1 MKYTCTMHIRQII
14 EVKDFIFGLG
24 DDEKMYRW
32 DFKTATWMPYWNQGS
47 SDDTQ
52 TQGAGETPAL

>member
-1 MKYTCTMHIRQII
+1 MHIRQII

-32 DFKTATWMPYWNQGS
+32 DFKSASWMPYWNQGS
-47 SDDTQ
+47 SEDAQ
-52 TQGAGETPAL
+52 PRPEGEVPPAL